1 LSSPLITQIYKII
14 DFKPVYITRETIISQ
29 FFNSKNK
36 MASTFINEF
45 CPLPSSKPFISRLI
59 NATSNNDP
67 ILLCGPPA
75 CGKSI
80 LARYLFNNQFCKPT
94 YQRFVRVQLSD
105 HIDARQLIGQYCCSE
120 IPGEFVWRPG
130 PIAEALLFSEDVANK
145 IWLLLEDVHNA
156 SPDSL
161 SLIDSLLE
169 TRRLWLP
176 HVQRTI
182 EWSSSSGFQLI
193 LNCTSSVIP
202 HE

>member
-1 LSSPLITQIYKII
+1 MS
-14 DFKPVYITRETIISQ
+14 
-29 FFNSKNK
+29 
-36 MASTFINEF
+36 STFINDF

-59 NATSNNDP
+59 NASSNNDP
-67 ILLCGPPA
+67 ILICGPSA

-80 LARYLFNNQFCKPT
+80 LARYLFNNQFSKPT
-94 YQRFVRVQLSD
+94 SQRFIRVQLSD

-120 IPGEFVWRPG
+120 IPGIFIVPSSFLIRFYSFKICYTSHQGEFVWRPG
-130 PIAEALLFSEDVANK
+130 PIAEALLYSEDVANK
-145 IWLLLEDVHNA
+145 IWLLLEDVQNA

-182 EWSSSSGFQLI
+182 EWSSSLGFQLI
-193 LNCTSSVIP
+193 LNCTSSVSS